1 MTIYFFTADEKP
13 YGCFC
18 NFSLHS
24 FELDGHWWTT
34 SEHYYQAQKF
44 AGTAHEETIRL
55 AKSPA
60 DAAKLGHA
68 LPHRNDWKKIK
79 YDVMQRAVLKK
90 FQTHG
95 DIQKILLATGGKMII
110 QEDIGDY
117 YWGTGKDGSGKN
129 YLGQILM
136 EVRATLRC
144 ISLEQMVTQKSE
156 RIIQIG
162 SNNL

>member
-1 MTIYFFTADEKP
+1 MTIYFFTADKKP

-18 NFSLHS
+18 NFSLHG
-24 FELDGHWWTT
+24 FELDGLWWQT

-44 AGTAHEETIRL
+44 AGTAHAETIRL
-55 AKSPA
+55 AKTPA
-60 DAAKLGHA
+60 ASAKLGHA
-68 LPHRNDWKKIK
+68 FPHHSDWKKIK
-79 YDVMQRAVLKK
+79 YDVMQRAILQK

-95 DIQKILLATGGKMII
+95 DIRKILLGTEDEMII

-136 EVRATLRC
+136 DVRSTLCC
-144 ISLEQMVTQKSE
+144 ISLDRMVSTKSE
-156 RIIQIG
+156 KLI
-162 SNNL
+162 

>member
-18 NFSLHS
+18 NFSLHG
-24 FELDGHWWTT
+24 FELDGLWWHT

-44 AGTAHEETIRL
+44 AGTVHAETIRL
-55 AKSPA
+55 AKTPA
-60 DAAKLGHA
+60 DSAKLGHA
-68 LPHRNDWKKIK
+68 LPHRSDWKKIK
-79 YDVMQRAVLKK
+79 YDVMQQAVLQK

-95 DIQKILLATGGKMII
+95 DIRKILLATEDEMII
-110 QEDIGDY
+110 QEDTGDY

-136 EVRATLRC
+136 EVRSTLRC
-144 ISLEQMVTQKSE
+144 ISLDRMVSTKSE
-156 RIIQIG
+156 KLIQIG
-162 SNNL
+162 